1 MGKTPRMPAQMEE
14 KERKIDNS
22 QFEPLSHK
30 KTLTMI
36 NYFILNTTQFLN
48 AFSNVA
54 ETKIHAVDEK
64 LDELETVI
72 SIFESKLDSL
82 PQEAFEWPPEEN
94 ADDGEGLEGL
104 GQNPAAAL
112 AQTETMQAPQYL
124 APTENALIAAGANPK
139 APPAAIKAP
148 PG

>member
-1 MGKTPRMPAQMEE
+1 MFGGPGGVDASQMSAKPSRMPVQMEE

-22 QFEPLSHK
+22 QFDPLSHK

-54 ETKIHAVDEK
+54 ENKIHDVDEK

-72 SIFESKLDSL
+72 SIFEAKLDSL
-82 PQEAFEWPPEEN
+82 P
-94 ADDGEGLEGL
+94 
-104 GQNPAAAL
+104 
-112 AQTETMQAPQYL
+112 
-124 APTENALIAAGANPK
+124 
-139 APPAAIKAP
+139 
-148 PG
+148 